1 MAEAN
6 EKLYI
11 NREEGFI
18 GTALKKDELVCNC
31 SSLDDIIIF
40 YRDGRYKIVKVQ
52 EKLSVGKGV
61 IHVNVYKRGDERTIY
76 NVIYQNGKGGAYYMK
91 RFAATGMTRDK
102 DYQLTNNLLPGS
114 RITWLT
120 SNPNGEAEVVKVT
133 LKPKLRL
140 KNLSLDVDFS
150 KQAIKGRSAQGNLVT
165 KNDVARFSLKER
177 GQSTLG
183 GRNVWFD
190 FDVMRINY
198 DGRGTFLG
206 EFGGND
212 RVLVILESGEFY
224 TTGFEVTNHYD
235 DKVLR
240 IEKFDDKKV
249 WTAVLH
255 DADQG
260 YPYIKRFTFEDSPR
274 RQRYVGDDD
283 RSKLMLLSDHPSPV
297 LQLVFT
303 DANRVPAEIEA
314 EGFIAVKSFKAHG
327 KRLTTYEL
335 AQLADISPEPAPEP
349 EAAPVDAD
357 AAIEMEEPY
366 SDPTDNTD
374 DSTSGI
380 ANYSDTENDDSPTL
394 FDEVE

>member
-1 MAEAN
+1 M
-6 EKLYI
+6 L
-11 NREEGFI
+11 F
-18 GTALKKDELVCNC
+18 
-31 SSLDDIIIF
+31 
-40 YRDGRYKIVKVQ
+40 
-52 EKLSVGKGV
+52 
-61 IHVNVYKRGDERTIY
+61 
-76 NVIYQNGKGGAYYMK
+76 
-91 RFAATGMTRDK
+91 
-102 DYQLTNNLLPGS
+102 
-114 RITWLT
+114 
-120 SNPNGEAEVVKVT
+120 
-133 LKPKLRL
+133 
-140 KNLSLDVDFS
+140 
-150 KQAIKGRSAQGNLVT
+150 RS
-165 KNDVARFSLKER
+165 
-177 GQSTLG
+177 
-183 GRNVWFD
+183 
-190 FDVMRINY
+190 
-198 DGRGTFLG
+198 
-206 EFGGND
+206 
-212 RVLVILESGEFY
+212 VLVILESGEFY

-357 AAIEMEEPY
+357 AAIEMEEPH